1 LSCLDKAE
9 VAGSSPASSIDAVE
23 SGIWPHVRTELA
35 AFKVPREIEFVSE
48 LPRNEAGKVI
58 ETRLATDAASMCL
71 RMTGARL

>member
-1 LSCLDKAE
+1 M
-9 VAGSSPASSIDAVE
+9 
-23 SGIWPHVRTELA
+23 RTELA